1 MAAYGI
7 DLGTTNSC
15 VAIVGKDGEPHVVNN
30 LSGFQTTPSVVYF
43 SEDGCVLVGDEAK
56 QLMATDPVRTVECIK
71 REIGNDKYRRSIDGE
86 AITPL
91 KISAMILKK
100 LVADANE
107 VRSEDGEMP
116 VKDVV
121 ITVPA
126 YFGSREREI
135 TRQAGE
141 VAGLNVLGVLPEP
154 TAAAISYGVRDL
166 NGKTFMI
173 YDLGGGT
180 FDISIMRANNGVLE
194 ELANDGDHKLGGKDW
209 DICLLDHILE
219 SHGIPSYLEQR
230 DISNS
235 GELGRMILSAEN
247 FKKRLSNTE
256 EVNARIMYKNRN
268 YVTKVTREDFEE
280 MTEDRVESTIMLM
293 KRAIKNSRVPLKAAD
308 IDEIIL
314 VGGSSYM
321 PMISRAVMEA
331 FPNARIRRDALKPNL
346 AIAEGAA
353 IYAANPNVVKQGE
366 APNTSANSGN
376 APAAGAPIKIVS
388 PCSYGL
394 CCIRNGEQV
403 VTNIIRR
410 GELTGTTHSQDFVTS
425 TPNQKDILLSIYENR
440 DYGEQTRLTI
450 SRLLTENVLN
460 LGAAFPKGTPI
471 KVVFTL
477 NTNGIL
483 EVYGECMGRKTS
495 FSVQVQGATDKEVE
509 NAKLELGG
517 HDVV

>member
-15 VAIVGKDGEPHVVNN
+15 VALVGSDGEPHVINN
-30 LSGFQTTPSVVYF
+30 MSGFPTTPSVVYF

-56 QLMATDPVRTVECIK
+56 QQMGIDPTRTVECIK
-71 REIGNDKYRRSIDGE
+71 REIGNDHYRRTIDGE
-86 AITPL
+86 QITPL

-107 VRSEDGEMP
+107 VRAEDGGKP
-116 VKDVV
+116 INDVV

-141 VAGLNVLGVLPEP
+141 VAGLNVLAVLPEP
-154 TAAAISYGVRDL
+154 TAAAISYGIRDL
-166 NGKTFMI
+166 DGKTFMI

-180 FDISIMRANNGVLE
+180 FDISIMRARNGVLE
-194 ELANDGDHKLGGKDW
+194 ELANDGDHRLGGKDW
-209 DICLLDHILE
+209 DICLLDHILT
-219 SHGIPSYLEQR
+219 SNGLPTFLEQR

-235 GELGRMILSAEN
+235 GELGRMVLSAEN
-247 FKKRLSNTE
+247 FKKRLSNVD
-256 EVNARIMYKNRN
+256 EVNARIMYKNKN
-268 YVTKVTREDFEE
+268 HLTKVTREDFEE

-293 KRAIKNSRVPLKAAD
+293 KRAIKNSRVPLKVTD

-321 PMISRAVMEA
+321 PMISNAVKEA
-331 FPNARIRRDALKPNL
+331 FPNAKIRRDALKPNL

-353 IYAANPNVVKQGE
+353 VYAANPSVV
-366 APNTSANSGN
+366 SSGN
-376 APAAGAPIKIVS
+376 SMDTGDSQKHSSDIEIVS

-394 CCIRNGEQV
+394 CCIRNGQQV

-410 GELTGTTHSQDFVTS
+410 GEPTGTTHSQDFVTS
-425 TPNQKDILLSIYENR
+425 SENQKDILLSIYENR
-440 DYGEQTRLTI
+440 AYDSATQLKV
-450 SRLLTENVLN
+450 SRLLTENVLD

-483 EVYGECMGRKTS
+483 EVYGECMGRKTR
-495 FSVQVQGATDKEVE
+495 FSVQVQGATDSEVKQ
-509 NAKLELGG
+509 AKLELGG
-517 HDVV
+517 HDVL